1 MQSVPKAGGLVESLK
16 ALMTKCRRI
25 CLVYRAINKTCKQ
38 FFSLS
43 PWVMVV
49 PRKPTR
55 HFKLLVY
62 LARILCILWKVINFF
77 HLYPYPPLPSFPP
90 SSSCIFLYS
99 SIYSSV
105 FSFEF
110 SISLPL
116 SPPLSLSHSLS
127 VFFCFFGRAVLLLR
141 LRPVRVLKRKCS
153 RVDQFNI

>member
-77 HLYPYPPLPSFPP
+77 HLYPYPPPFVPP
-90 SSSCIFLYS
+90 FLFLYFS
-99 SIYSSV
+99 LFVYLFISFFFWV
-105 FSFEF
+105 FYF
-110 SISLPL
+110 SPFV
-116 SPPLSLSHSLS
+116 PPLSLSLSLCLFL
-127 VFFCFFGRAVLLLR
+127 FFWPGGPFAKTTPGTCA
-141 LRPVRVLKRKCS
+141 
-153 RVDQFNI
+153 